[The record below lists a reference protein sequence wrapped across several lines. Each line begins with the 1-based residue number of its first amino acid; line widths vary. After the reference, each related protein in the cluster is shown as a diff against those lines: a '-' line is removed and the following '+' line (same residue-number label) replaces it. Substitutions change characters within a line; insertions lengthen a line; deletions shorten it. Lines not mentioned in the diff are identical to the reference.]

1 MYSGKAA
8 KVVLAVNGPVIIV
21 REGCVTD
28 GDEVGVMPSAD
39 VCSEK
44 DEDVDGKVPISEA
57 RSITGGVTRKV
68 GGTVED
74 DGLADG
80 DGLECA
86 GKFALDLVLGLL

>member
-8 KVVLAVNGPVIIV
+8 KVVLAVKGPVIIV

-28 GDEVGVMPSAD
+28 SDEVGVMPSAD
-39 VCSEK
+39 VCCEK
-44 DEDVDGKVPISEA
+44 FPISEA

>member
-28 GDEVGVMPSAD
+28 RDEVGVMPSAD
-39 VCSEK
+39 VCCE
-44 DEDVDGKVPISEA
+44 KVPISEA

>member
-21 REGCVTD
+21 HEGCVTNS
-28 GDEVGVMPSAD
+28 DEVGVMPSAD
-39 VCSEK
+39 VCC
-44 DEDVDGKVPISEA
+44 EA

>member
-8 KVVLAVNGPVIIV
+8 KVVLAVNGAVIIV

-39 VCSEK
+39 VCCEK
-44 DEDVDGKVPISEA
+44 DPISEA

-74 DGLADG
+74 DGLAEG
-80 DGLECA
+80 DGLEGA

>member
-8 KVVLAVNGPVIIV
+8 KVVDEPVIIV
-21 REGCVTD
+21 CEGCVTE

-39 VCSEK
+39 VCCEK
-44 DEDVDGKVPISEA
+44 DPISEA

-74 DGLADG
+74 DGLAEG
-80 DGLECA
+80 DWLEGA
-86 GKFALDLVLGLL
+86 GKFSLDLVLGLL